1 MYFDLV
7 ALSHKQAGRTWAACE
22 LRASYVRAAA
32 MMRSFSTGSAGFHV
46 DLASLFYAFK
56 PFLLMLVLPPVPMLL
71 LILTGAG
78 LLRRYQRSGRL
89 LLGLG
94 VLTLWLACTEGAGQ
108 WLALHAVHTPLALS
122 PPAIAALRDEIQ
134 VAQQGREKA
143 SVAVLVLGGGTWAW
157 VPEYNGPG
165 LKPLTLERLRFGIW
179 LARQIG
185 APVAFSGGIGWGA
198 KHQQE
203 SEAATAQRSA
213 TEEFKLPLTWVEDRS
228 RDTRENAALSVAMLE
243 VSGIKKL
250 LLVTDDLHMPRA
262 ERAFIEA
269 AKGRLEIIKAPVGV
283 RRDAMS
289 ALSDWMPS
297 NGGYARVGYAVYEW
311 LGQIGGH

>member
-1 MYFDLV
+1 
-7 ALSHKQAGRTWAACE
+7 LSCGDDVE
-22 LRASYVRAAA
+22 LLYWLS
-32 MMRSFSTGSAGFHV
+32 GFYV
-46 DLASLFYAFK
+46 DLASLLYLFK
-56 PFLLMLVLPPVPMLL
+56 PFLLLLVLPPVPMLL
-71 LILTGAG
+71 LILIGAA
-78 LLRRYQRSGRL
+78 LLRRHQRSGRL

-108 WLALHAVHTPLALS
+108 WLALHAVHTPPALS

-134 VAQQGREKA
+134 LTKQRHEKA

-179 LARQIG
+179 LARQID

-213 TEEFKLPLTWVEDRS
+213 TDEFKQPLIWVEDRS
-228 RDTRENAALSVAMLE
+228 RDTRENAVLSLALLE
-243 VSGIKKL
+243 ANGIKKL

-262 ERAFIEA
+262 QRAFIEA
-269 AKGRLEIIKAPVGV
+269 AKGRLEVITAPVGV

-289 ALSDWMPS
+289 AFSDWMPS
-297 NGGYARVGYAVYEW
+297 HGGYARVGYAVYEW
-311 LGQIGGH
+311 LGQKADR